1 MLKVK
6 LENGVYEVS
15 EKDLLSVIIDNYG
28 YVDQHFD
35 NLEIETIGNKKYL
48 KWQPEVDCIYC
59 GDTATQNSET
69 FIAQALPINDDGTID
84 PHPVEIVYDYTDDYK
99 SGSID
104 DMTDACDWDH
114 VSEIRKRQ
122 DAMVDWFA
130 SDIKEL

>member
-15 EKDLLSVIIDNYG
+15 EKDFLSAIIDNYG
-28 YVDQHFD
+28 YVDQHLE
-35 NLEIETIGNKKYL
+35 NLDIDCIKGKKYL
-48 KWQPEVDCIYC
+48 KWQPEVDCIYY

-69 FIAQALPINDDGTID
+69 FIAQALPIN
-84 PHPVEIVYDYTDDYK
+84 
-99 SGSID
+99 ID

-114 VSEIRKRQ
+114 VSEIRKRK

-130 SDIKEL
+130 SDIEDL